1 MRAMNEQVTI
11 QLSDQVARVATRL
24 ATQKRQ
30 PIEAILAGLVEAAVN
45 DLPVETLSDEEVL
58 ALAESQMPDEQ
69 ETQLSE
75 LLVRQ
80 REHQLDAE
88 SRRQLHA
95 LMQISERGM
104 VRKAQALSEAVQRG
118 LRQPL
123 SA

>member
-11 QLSDQVARVATRL
+11 QISEQVARVATRL

-45 DLPVETLSDEEVL
+45 DLPVEKLSDEEVL
-58 ALAESQMPDEQ
+58 ALAESQMPEGQ
-69 ETQLSE
+69 EAQLNE

-80 REHQLDAE
+80 RERQLDAE
-88 SRRQLHA
+88 GRRQLHA

-118 LRQPL
+118 LCQPL